1 MRSYDHQRPSLRY
14 VRVADSLRDR
24 MRAGVYQPGDRLP
37 RQHDLASEYSVA
49 FSTLKQA
56 LDLLER
62 EGYVVRKVGQG
73 TYASVPRSEIPAA
86 LMVDDD
92 EAIRELFIRVLGS
105 DGWECATAA
114 SGPGALE
121 VLAQRRFDIVF
132 LDLVMPGMNGAR
144 TFQEIRDRD
153 PEATVVIITGY
164 PNSDLMAEALQVGP
178 FAVMRKPFGP
188 EDIRLVLRLLS
199 PTAKAEF

>member
-1 MRSYDHQRPSLRY
+1 M
-14 VRVADSLRDR
+14 
-24 MRAGVYQPGDRLP
+24 
-37 RQHDLASEYSVA
+37 
-49 FSTLKQA
+49 
-56 LDLLER
+56 
-62 EGYVVRKVGQG
+62 
-73 TYASVPRSEIPAA
+73 
-86 LMVDDD
+86 
-92 EAIRELFIRVLGS
+92 
-105 DGWECATAA
+105 
-114 SGPGALE
+114 
-121 VLAQRRFDIVF
+121 LAQRRFDIVF